1 MVGKFTPNAWLQW
14 LLWGGTGEVGKGVL
28 FYTPSSCVVCMHS
41 CNWLNLKDKE
51 PPWKDVNTGPFWVE
65 ELWVIGCIS
74 SGLSGFFYDEY
85 RLSVQFKKEWYWLNT
100 LRKHFRRKS
109 YFKVK
114 DTVFYTPDRIWS
126 GHSLSVSPHT
136 HTHTHTHTPQQ
147 DRTEAVSASRG
158 QRMLRMVFSDV
169 AGRVSWELW

>member
-1 MVGKFTPNAWLQW
+1 M
-14 LLWGGTGEVGKGVL
+14 
-28 FYTPSSCVVCMHS
+28 
-41 CNWLNLKDKE
+41 
-51 PPWKDVNTGPFWVE
+51 
-65 ELWVIGCIS
+65 
-74 SGLSGFFYDEY
+74 
-85 RLSVQFKKEWYWLNT
+85 NT
-100 LRKHFRRKS
+100 LQKHFRRKS

-126 GHSLSVSPHT
+126 GHSLSVSP
-136 HTHTHTHTPQQ
+136 HTHTHTPQQ